1 MWTFWLE
8 RSRDAPLDI
17 VLELHINPS
26 EDNDVFEEARHIYR
40 ETLRN
45 QHRWRS
51 VRIMN
56 KDMTVDESDG
66 YFISNLTLSSLLEK
80 IRGKLHRTSLR
91 RLATFDISSCHRL
104 EYFALQSSIRVVP
117 TTCEMHRLHILKVKS
132 INRDGLF
139 AILRC
144 SPNLE
149 VLAVTYGTYR
159 GTQVFRTTFMISL
172 PALTDF
178 DVKLQATELD
188 WREWASLFGCLQCPS
203 LVNFRFLLPSSE
215 NVCLTLKDFFTR
227 SQPPLKRFSIET
239 MLNDPGD
246 EHVLP
251 LGTAALLDIL
261 RILPNLIF
269 LDVNGRLATRP
280 EFVEALAKNRTD
292 GNGLCPLLTQTIE
305 LIASPFFHCYKLSN
319 GRETT

>member
-1 MWTFWLE
+1 
-8 RSRDAPLDI
+8 
-17 VLELHINPS
+17 
-26 EDNDVFEEARHIYR
+26 
-40 ETLRN
+40 
-45 QHRWRS
+45 
-51 VRIMN
+51 
-56 KDMTVDESDG
+56 MTVDESDG

-80 IRGKLHRTSLR
+80 ISGTLHRTSLR
-91 RLATFDISSCHRL
+91 RLATVDISSCRRL
-104 EYFALQSSIRVVP
+104 EYFALQGSIRVVP

-149 VLAVTYGTYR
+149 VLAVTYGTYG
-159 GTQVFRTTFMISL
+159 GTQVFRTTS
-172 PALTDF
+172 
-178 DVKLQATELD
+178 
-188 WREWASLFGCLQCPS
+188 
-203 LVNFRFLLPSSE
+203 SSE
-215 NVCLTLKDFFTR
+215 IVCLTLKDFFTR

-251 LGTAALLDIL
+251 LGTVALLDIL

-319 GRETT
+319 GRETTYPGDEPGGY